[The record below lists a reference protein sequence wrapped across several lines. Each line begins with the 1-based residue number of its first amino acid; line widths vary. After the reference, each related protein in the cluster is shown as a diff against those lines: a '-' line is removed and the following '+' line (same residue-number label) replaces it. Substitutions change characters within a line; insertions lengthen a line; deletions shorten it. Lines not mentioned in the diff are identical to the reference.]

1 MIRLPIIGLLVS
13 LLAIVAAAARA
24 DDVKPPLTPEQ
35 RMQARF
41 PQNARVGDV
50 IGLPLVDDSHS
61 TLGFVREIARRTDGK
76 LELVI
81 GYGGIFSY
89 LGWHFRAVAAP
100 IEVVCIRGR
109 ELASLDM
116 SRREYAAAPT
126 WRHDGSTTLAPDTT
140 IRLALC
146 RGY

>member
-1 MIRLPIIGLLVS
+1 MVRPPMIGLLVP
-13 LLAIVAAAARA
+13 LLAALAGAARA

-41 PQNARVGDV
+41 PQNVRVGDM
-50 IGLPLVDDSHS
+50 IGLPLLDDSHS

-89 LGWHFRAVAAP
+89 LGWNFRAVAAP

-116 SRREYAAAPT
+116 PRGEYAAAPT
-126 WRHDGSTTLAPDTT
+126 WRQGDSTTLAPDAT
-140 IRLALC
+140 IRVALC